1 MHYSIYPNFQN
12 RPVSCLCPTTHPS
25 LPSCSLIHYLQA
37 NVLTHANL
45 LTQANTTTFAQ
56 CLSVEGRQ
64 DEDDLSLYSIQKYM
78 CNISATCLQ
87 NSWSTFSDMY
97 QIFNLVFRI
106 VIYLEFIC
114 NRNQRLI
121 RADWPMYSNISL
133 CLPTNLFVLL
143 TIEYSITYID

>member
-1 MHYSIYPNFQN
+1 
-12 RPVSCLCPTTHPS
+12 
-25 LPSCSLIHYLQA
+25 
-37 NVLTHANL
+37 
-45 LTQANTTTFAQ
+45 
-56 CLSVEGRQ
+56 
-64 DEDDLSLYSIQKYM
+64 
-78 CNISATCLQ
+78 
-87 NSWSTFSDMY
+87 MY

-133 CLPTNLFVLL
+133 YLPTNLFVLL